1 MAIKIVTRTLGK
13 IIQQPDGKFVV
24 TWAGCDPKTFTTEAA
39 ANQFLEKSGP
49 KRYDVGIWTNKKLR
63 WKTFGRKKQAED
75 YLARTTVA
83 RNDGVYRD
91 IKPATFAEY
100 AEKWK
105 EKHLLDLKATTYG
118 VYLCN
123 LNKHLIPRFGPWQ
136 LQGIDTDTIT
146 DFRAELLKK
155 GRAPNSVRSLMDLL
169 GRFFGDAKEDGYIKY
184 SPMPTRRRRTDGG
197 VDGKVQRRGRALTYV
212 QANKL
217 LQECEADPM
226 LKLVILLGVL
236 AGLRRGEIFALLFE
250 DIDWDANLIHV
261 RRNLFWRYGKYHDIP
276 VGEPRWEITT
286 PKKNSARDV
295 DLSPKLKDVLWT
307 RYMEMQMEGKTG
319 LIFQKDG
326 EPVDP
331 DVVYRYVFKP
341 AVERVREE
349 ADKAEDAETMKMFSD
364 LHIHDM
370 RHTFGSWKLA
380 EGEDIVYVS
389 RQLGHS
395 DVSVTANI
403 YAHLLNK
410 QRPAATARTDQN
422 LFGKVAADSRVPKES

>member
-1 MAIKIVTRTLGK
+1 
-13 IIQQPDGKFVV
+13 
-24 TWAGCDPKTFTTEAA
+24 
-39 ANQFLEKSGP
+39 
-49 KRYDVGIWTNKKLR
+49 
-63 WKTFGRKKQAED
+63 
-75 YLARTTVA
+75 
-83 RNDGVYRD
+83 
-91 IKPATFAEY
+91 
-100 AEKWK
+100 
-105 EKHLLDLKATTYG
+105 
-118 VYLCN
+118 
-123 LNKHLIPRFGPWQ
+123 
-136 LQGIDTDTIT
+136 
-146 DFRAELLKK
+146 
-155 GRAPNSVRSLMDLL
+155 
-169 GRFFGDAKEDGYIKY
+169 
-184 SPMPTRRRRTDGG
+184 MPTRRRRTDGG

-364 LHIHDM
+364 LHKHDM

-380 EGEDIVYVS
+380 EGERHCLCVPPAGPLRCIRY
-389 RQLGHS
+389 RQ
-395 DVSVTANI
+395 
-403 YAHLLNK
+403 HLCPPSK
-410 QRPAATARTDQN
+410 QATTRSHCPHGPEFVRQ
-422 LFGKVAADSRVPKES
+422 GCGRQSCPKRELT